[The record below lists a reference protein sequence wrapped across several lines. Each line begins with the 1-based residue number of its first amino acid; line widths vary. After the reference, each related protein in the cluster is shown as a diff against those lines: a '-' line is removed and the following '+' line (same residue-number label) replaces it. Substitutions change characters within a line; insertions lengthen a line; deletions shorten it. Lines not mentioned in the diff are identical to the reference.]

1 MGEREARETAARFS
15 ALYTGAVTD
24 VMDRLGYRNQ
34 TLPSELMPLRFG
46 MRLAGPAFTIE
57 GRPHPGNDYD
67 TSVRKILEMLGAVP
81 EHHVAVYQT
90 NDRISAHL
98 GELSV
103 TSLKAR
109 GARGAVIDGGCR
121 DVDYILRQDYP
132 VFCRYTTPQD
142 CVVRWELTAVN
153 VAVTVG
159 GVRIEPG
166 DYIVADHDGIVVV
179 PDKLRD
185 RVLEDAESK
194 VATEGDIRAAVLGGA
209 LPLEAY
215 DRYGTF

>member
-1 MGEREARETAARFS
+1 MHLGSGRGEH
-15 ALYTGAVTD
+15 LHLTG
-24 VMDRLGYRNQ
+24 Q
-34 TLPSELMPLRFG
+34 PLRVG
-46 MRLAGPAFTIE
+46 GGADDAHHHRLLDPLDSGRQE
-57 GRPHPGNDYD
+57 GSGIR
-67 TSVRKILEMLGAVP
+67 LGAVP

-121 DVDYILRQDYP
+121 DVDYVLRQDYP

-185 RVLEDAESK
+185 GVLEEAESK
-194 VATEGDIRAAVLGGA
+194 VATEGDIRAAVQGGA

-215 DRYGTF
+215 DRFGTF